1 MTVLRIHKKENNFL
15 ILDKE
20 CLNNSKLSWAAKGL
34 HAYLMGM
41 ASGWKVQVKHLQNQ
55 AINGRDAVRN
65 YLSELEKAGYIV
77 KEWVRDAVTGKFTT
91 LEYVVYET
99 SQKEAEELNTDI
111 GYGPHPEKPFPVNSK
126 IKSPAPENPSP
137 ANPSPANPTLINI
150 NNNKYQDKKILK
162 TAAADNKRS
171 SLETKRAAAVFSISQ
186 SKGFQP
192 LKPIGAPGDS
202 LIGET
207 LTDFQLQRIQL
218 TADSLK
224 SENKENLI
232 EEIQHALLDAK
243 QFSGCGNDFARK
255 LNAIKKVITQG
266 LWQTP
271 ASKASREVNQ
281 PKAEHETIQAALNEA
296 YAEIKHFKTL
306 SMSANEVTKQTYA
319 EIVEKVQIKIKHL
332 AQQLVDSAQRIKQ
345 QQNQ

>member
-55 AINGRDAVRN
+55 ASNGRDAVRN
-65 YLSELEKAGYIV
+65 YLSELEESGYIV
-77 KEWVRDAVTGKFTT
+77 KEWIRDAVTGKFTN
-91 LEYVVYET
+91 LEYVVHET
-99 SQKEAEELNTDI
+99 SQKETEELSTTM
-111 GYGPHPEKPFPVNSK
+111 GYGPHPENPSTVNCGAK
-126 IKSPAPENPSP
+126 TPAPGNPSP

-162 TAAADNKRS
+162 TAADNKRS
-171 SLETKRAAAVFSISQ
+171 PLETKNAAAVFSIPQ
-186 SKGFQP
+186 SKGFQN
-192 LKPIGAPGDS
+192 LKPLGTPGDS

-218 TADSLK
+218 TVDSLV
-224 SENKENLI
+224 SENKENLT
-232 EEIQHALLDAK
+232 EEIQYSLLDTK

-255 LNAIKKVITQG
+255 LNAIKKVIAQG

-271 ASKASREVNQ
+271 AGMVSREANQ
-281 PKAEHETIQAALNEA
+281 PKAEHATIQVALNEA
-296 YAEIKHFKTL
+296 YAEIKHFKNL
-306 SMSANEVTKQTYA
+306 SLSANEATKKTYA

-332 AQQLVDSAQRIKQ
+332 AQQLVDSAQRMK